1 MPKMLRKPKGKKSG
15 PRRGARSATV
25 RRPGSAGVPRHNFAV
40 AKQNSVPGHVDATK
54 DSVTAFLQ
62 PFEAYQRRLSPGL
75 PVYGQNIATYG
86 FWTRNV
92 IVTTDVA
99 LGASGSVG
107 SQVLLVP
114 RLGVQILTATA
125 MDATGVPLTFQPY
138 DDPFKSS
145 CVVNF
150 DSVVCAYQGF
160 RVKNLT
166 AVLAQAGEALVAR
179 TPADDT
185 NTSYAVMR
193 AGGNTFAK
201 SAADPGVL
209 LTLNYEGTSGQI
221 PTTAGNIVD
230 YGWHPPSQV
239 TNDGQSTVLSFRST
253 APAAQPQTWE
263 IEVVSYFL
271 ARPFSTVAAFF
282 TPVKREVDM
291 VAFDRALDR
300 ALSKTP
306 ELSIARNALPDDGM
320 SSTIMEDLSSIWGG
334 VQAAGRVASA
344 AWSGLT
350 SLFGLAEHRRHAVI
364 LSMFENQSQ
373 YAAFLAAT
381 QGRDLAAAVASAVPP
396 PPPEFTPAQIS
407 SLRRLILE
415 EEKNGKEDF
424 DCITQL
430 SARDVPPLTPL
441 RRR

>member
-1 MPKMLRKPKGKKSG
+1 MPKMSRKSKGKKTPS
-15 PRRGARSATV
+15 RRAARPAAV

-40 AKQNSVPGHVDATK
+40 AKQAVVPGHVDATK

-99 LGASGSVG
+99 LGASASVG
-107 SQVLLVP
+107 TQVRVVP
-114 RLGVQILTATA
+114 RLGVQILAATV
-125 MDATGVPLTFQPY
+125 MDINGVPSAFQPY
-138 DDPFKSS
+138 DDPFKAS
-145 CVVNF
+145 CIVNF

-160 RVKNLT
+160 RIKNLT
-166 AVLAQAGEALVAR
+166 AVLGQAGEALVSR
-179 TPADDT
+179 TPDDDLNST
-185 NTSYAVMR
+185 YAVMR

-209 LTLNYEGTSGQI
+209 LTLNFEGTSGQV
-221 PTTAGNIVD
+221 PSVVGNIVD
-230 YGWHPPSQV
+230 YGWHPPSQIQ
-239 TNDGQSTVLSFRST
+239 TDGQSTVMSFRST
-253 APAAQPQTWE
+253 APSAQPQTWE
-263 IEVVSYFL
+263 VEVVTYYL

-282 TPVKREVDM
+282 TPIKREVDM
-291 VAFDRALDR
+291 TAFDRALDR
-300 ALSKTP
+300 ALAKSP
-306 ELSIARNALPDDGM
+306 ELSIARNALPDDGV
-320 SSTIMEDLSSIWGG
+320 STTIMEDLSSIWGG

-364 LSMFENQSQ
+364 LSMFENQQQ
-373 YAAFLAAT
+373 YEAFLSAM
-381 QGRDLAAAVASAVPP
+381 QGRDLAAAVAAAVPP

-415 EEKNGKEDF
+415 EEKNAKEDF
-424 DCITQL
+424 DCVTHL